1 MIVKYTFN
9 RFPTFL
15 LLLCHSK
22 ERVDKLQSKLS
33 ELTKNNEEVVATDAQ
48 IEMYEKSIKEHAD
61 AIEKLQ
67 AAVNERDE
75 AISTSENEY
84 EDALKQWQ
92 GKYSFHFVLCEN
104 D

>member
-1 MIVKYTFN
+1 
-9 RFPTFL
+9 
-15 LLLCHSK
+15 
-22 ERVDKLQSKLS
+22 
-33 ELTKNNEEVVATDAQ
+33 
-48 IEMYEKSIKEHAD
+48 MYEKSIKEHAD

>member
-1 MIVKYTFN
+1 
-9 RFPTFL
+9 
-15 LLLCHSK
+15 
-22 ERVDKLQSKLS
+22 
-33 ELTKNNEEVVATDAQ
+33 
-48 IEMYEKSIKEHAD
+48 MYEKSIKEHAD

-92 GKYSFHFVLCEN
+92 GKYSFHFILCYVKMIESLKCTWYIYSYVKSCYIDVLRLF
-104 D
+104 